1 MELTSKEE
9 TIVNKIANRKT
20 TLFNNFVHYASSL
33 LCSLILLG
41 LIAIVLFIYLRPIGP
56 REDREVL
63 GAWLD
68 LVKVIVFLGFWTF
81 FIVRLTALEK
91 IIQKL
96 YLNINDKQAKEA
108 RSDLK

>member
-9 TIVNKIANRKT
+9 RIVNKIANRKT
-20 TLFNNFVHYASSL
+20 TLFNNFGHYAIAL
-33 LCSLILLG
+33 LCSLILMG
-41 LIAIVLFIYLRPIGP
+41 FIAIVLLIYLRPIGA

-63 GAWLD
+63 EAWLD
-68 LVKVIVFLGFWTF
+68 LVKAMVFLGFWTF
-81 FIVRLTALEK
+81 FLVRLTALEK

-108 RSDLK
+108 RSD